1 MSPRAVCAAISS
13 IQTNAL
19 LRQAQ
24 RRRLYSAL
32 SPLSGLCAY
41 CRLRRRG
48 PAERGFAGKELGDG
62 CARPPWRAISVHLA
76 GIRGPPTTCQLA
88 RCLVTEYKFR
98 IGQLVYFHPKRTGRS
113 QVNAA
118 AGPYQIVQR
127 LPAAEDGE
135 FHYEIRSA
143 VEDHNRVARES
154 ELTPTR

>member
-1 MSPRAVCAAISS
+1 
-13 IQTNAL
+13 
-19 LRQAQ
+19 
-24 RRRLYSAL
+24 
-32 SPLSGLCAY
+32 
-41 CRLRRRG
+41 
-48 PAERGFAGKELGDG
+48 
-62 CARPPWRAISVHLA
+62 
-76 GIRGPPTTCQLA
+76 
-88 RCLVTEYKFR
+88 VTEYKFR